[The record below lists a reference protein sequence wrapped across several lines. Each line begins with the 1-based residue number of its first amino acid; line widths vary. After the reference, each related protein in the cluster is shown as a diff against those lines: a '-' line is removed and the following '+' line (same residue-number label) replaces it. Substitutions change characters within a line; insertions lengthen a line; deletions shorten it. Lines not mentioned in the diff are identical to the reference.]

1 LDARECRRRLTE
13 LLDLGLVTA
22 FFSKILAGRFER
34 RYIFA
39 DMVKMKLL
47 STKWVA
53 AVTGTLLL
61 MAAAGHAQSTANP
74 IISITSKPTGV
85 SVVLSGD
92 MTVAGITPTTFSQKL
107 SGLYRIT
114 AHLEGY
120 ENYHSSV
127 LLSGREATT
136 IDIKMSPRTR
146 FKAAMRSL
154 IIPGWGQIYS
164 GSKTKGV
171 LLTMGTV
178 AAGVTAGLLQSR
190 HANDR
195 SDFNDFRDK
204 FDATRS
210 VEEREGM
217 LDQLYQIQKKAYD
230 AERNR
235 NIGLGVLA
243 GVWIYN
249 LLDALVFFPDYN
261 INISGATLSFQP
273 DIRDKGIKF
282 VGTVKF

>member
-1 LDARECRRRLTE
+1 MLK
-13 LLDLGLVTA
+13 V
-22 FFSKILAGRFER
+22 
-34 RYIFA
+34 
-39 DMVKMKLL
+39 KLL
-47 STKWVA
+47 SVKWVA
-53 AVTGTLLL
+53 AVTGLVLS
-61 MAAAGHAQSTANP
+61 MAAAGQAQSTANP

-136 IDIKMSPRTR
+136 IDIKLAPKTR
-146 FKAAMRSL
+146 FKAAARSL

-178 AAGVTAGLLQSR
+178 AAGVTAGLLQSHFTDDR
-190 HANDR
+190 NDY
-195 SDFNDFRDK
+195 NDLRDK
-204 FDATRS
+204 FNATRS

-217 LDQLYQIQKKAYD
+217 LDQLYRTQKKAYD
-230 AERNR
+230 AERKR

-249 LLDALVFFPDYN
+249 LLDALVFFPDYSV
-261 INISGATLSFQP
+261 NISGANLSFHP
-273 DIRDKGIKF
+273 DIRDRGVKL